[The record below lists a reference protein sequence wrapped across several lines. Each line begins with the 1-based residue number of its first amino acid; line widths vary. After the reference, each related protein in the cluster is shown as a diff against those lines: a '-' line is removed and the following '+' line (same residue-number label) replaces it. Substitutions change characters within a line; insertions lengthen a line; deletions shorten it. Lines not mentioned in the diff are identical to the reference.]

1 VPIDL
6 SVESPLTL
14 AEAARAVPAVG
25 GKRPSP
31 STIFRWLSRGLRGV
45 RLDHARVGH
54 RVVTSGPALARFFAA
69 LAEADRQAP
78 AAPSMPT
85 SSTNVK
91 PRTPAARAKA
101 VAAARRELAAAG
113 V

>member
-1 VPIDL
+1 MPIDL

-14 AEAARAVPAVG
+14 AEAARTVPAVG

-45 RLDHARVGH
+45 RLEHARIGH
-54 RVVTSGPALARFFAA
+54 RVVTSGPAMARFFAA

-78 AAPSMPT
+78 AAPAIP

-91 PRTPAARAKA
+91 PRTPAARARA
-101 VAAARRELAAAG
+101 VEQAKRELAAAG